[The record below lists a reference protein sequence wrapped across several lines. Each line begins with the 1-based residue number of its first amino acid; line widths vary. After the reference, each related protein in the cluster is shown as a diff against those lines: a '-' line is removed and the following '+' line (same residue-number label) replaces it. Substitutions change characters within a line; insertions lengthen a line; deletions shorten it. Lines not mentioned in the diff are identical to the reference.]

1 MTGPVSLVPVAPA
14 RRRFARYAWGVL
26 AFNLGVILW
35 GAVVR
40 ATGSGAGCGSNWPS
54 CDGAAVPALED
65 SETLIEFV
73 HRATSGLAV
82 VAVLALAVW
91 AFRLFP
97 PGDLLRRA
105 AAVAGAVIVVEA
117 LIGAA
122 LVLFGWVEDDASLGR
137 VIAIAV
143 HQANTLVLI
152 GVLTLTAWWS
162 SGGALPVRP
171 LPRLPARLFGWAFA
185 GLVVVGALGAI
196 TALGDT
202 LFPAES
208 LADGLRAETSA
219 QARWLIRLRVIHPVL
234 AVALGG
240 YLIWLVRRLGDVD
253 RNVTAFGLAVVVLVG
268 TQLLAGFV
276 NVALLAPLWMQLVHL
291 LLADLLMVAVV
302 LLGASAAAT
311 RAAAPAEIAK

>member
-1 MTGPVSLVPVAPA
+1 MKLNAFSK
-14 RRRFARYAWGVL
+14 YAWGMVL
-26 AFNLGVILW
+26 VNVAVILW
-35 GAVVR
+35 GGVVSG
-40 ATGSGAGCGSNWPS
+40 TGSGAGCGAHWPL
-54 CDGAAVPALED
+54 CDGEVIPRAPGTAQ
-65 SETLIEFV
+65 LIEFS
-73 HRATSGLAV
+73 HRVTSGLALL
-82 VAVLALAVW
+82 AVLGLAVW
-91 AFRLFP
+91 AFRAYPKGHRVRL
-97 PGDLLRRA
+97 GA
-105 AAVAGAVIVVEA
+105 ALSVVFIIIEA

-122 LVLFGWVEDDASLGR
+122 LVLFGWVEDDASIGR

-143 HQANTLVLI
+143 HQANTLLLV
-152 GVLTLTAWWS
+152 GVLTLTAWWA

-171 LPRLPARLFGWAFA
+171 LPRLPARLFGWAMA
-185 GLVVVGALGAI
+185 GLVAVGALGAI

-240 YLIWLVRRLGDVD
+240 YLIWVVRRLGDVD
-253 RNVTAFGLAVVVLVG
+253 RNVSAFGLAVVVLVG

-302 LLGASAAAT
+302 LLAAAAAAT
-311 RAAAPAEIAK
+311 RTVAPAEVGP